1 MTDAVLIRP
10 ATRADLAAI
19 EAIVEAAY
27 TMYIPRIGKKPA
39 PMLADYGA
47 HVDAGEVWVAEVEG
61 RVRGAVSFWAKDD
74 HMYLDMVAVDP
85 AARGLGLGR
94 RLVGHMENAARQ
106 AGLPE
111 VRLYTNARMTE
122 NLALYPHLGYRE
134 THRAHHEGYDRVFFV
149 KDVPENR

>member
-1 MTDAVLIRP
+1 MAAAVKIRP
-10 ATRADLAAI
+10 ATGTDLAAI
-19 EAIVEAAY
+19 QGIVEAAY
-27 TMYIPRIGKKPA
+27 AHYVPRIGKRPA

-47 HVDAGEVWVAEVEG
+47 HIRAGEVDVAEVDE
-61 RVRGAVSFWAKDD
+61 RVLGAVSYWQKAD

-85 AARGLGLGR
+85 SARGLGLGR
-94 RLVGHMENAARQ
+94 RLVGHVECAARE

-122 NLALYPHLGYRE
+122 NLALYPHLGYTE

-149 KDVPENR
+149 KTVT